1 MHLGLVM
8 ECDYREGATQEEAFD
23 EAFRMVETAETLGLD
38 GVWLAERHFA
48 ARRGPLDA
56 LGAGIPSI
64 VSAPLTIASAIAAR
78 TQRCAWASPSMCC
91 RCATLCASP
100 KKPRRSIRSAR
111 GAWISALDA
120 AASPEPT
127 RVWHSLWRESGT
139 LPRIAGDH
147 PQGLDGGAIFLY
159 WEVLHLQ

>member
-56 LGAGIPSI
+56 QGAGIPSI
-64 VSAPLTIASAIAAR
+64 VSAPLTTASAIAAR
-78 TQRCAWASPSMCC
+78 TQPLRLAIAVNV
-91 RCATLCASP
+91 L
-100 KKPRRSIRSAR
+100 
-111 GAWISALDA
+111 
-120 AASPEPT
+120 PT
-127 RVWHSLWRESGT
+127 CHPV
-139 LPRIAGDH
+139 RIAEQHTPAD
-147 PQGLDGGAIFLY
+147 
-159 WEVLHLQ
+159 